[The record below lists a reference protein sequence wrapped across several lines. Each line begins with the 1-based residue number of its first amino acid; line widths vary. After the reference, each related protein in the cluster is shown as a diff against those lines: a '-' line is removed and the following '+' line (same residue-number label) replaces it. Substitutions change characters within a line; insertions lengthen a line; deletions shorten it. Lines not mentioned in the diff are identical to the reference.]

1 MKKIVKLTESDLI
14 NIVKKV
20 LNEQLAN
27 VVDTP
32 EEIIQFQQRLINLGY
47 NLGTSGPQRNG
58 VDGYVGPKTKKAIKD
73 FQTKNNLKPTGILDQ
88 TTQNALSLTK
98 NNTSN
103 FSPIKTS
110 GVKSAAINAVN
121 SKMGQKINLK
131 NAEKK
136 SKGKTNNTVGL
147 AWMNKASQQVRNQV
161 KYLQSKKFEKPFT
174 IVDDINSKVY
184 AVNSDYSLY
193 NVYNVVT
200 GKDRGDEIKN
210 VTFTDWFFENPM
222 DNLWGAIKTWWK
234 KDLQSAANELDKA
247 YFNTKMWVKKN
258 TPSGIF
264 TADLGVGNWLKDK
277 VMTAFAE
284 KDYGRKFIGFRTL
297 GGEELAVGFHGTKNP
312 ARININKDDWNQ
324 NVKSKKGNVSF
335 GCINFRDVDIQN
347 LSKFISSGQYS
358 FWLPDST
365 TNILKF

>member
-1 MKKIVKLTESDLI
+1 M
-14 NIVKKV
+14 
-20 LNEQLAN
+20 
-27 VVDTP
+27 
-32 EEIIQFQQRLINLGY
+32 
-47 NLGTSGPQRNG
+47 
-58 VDGYVGPKTKKAIKD
+58 
-73 FQTKNNLKPTGILDQ
+73 
-88 TTQNALSLTK
+88 
-98 NNTSN
+98 
-103 FSPIKTS
+103 
-110 GVKSAAINAVN
+110 
-121 SKMGQKINLK
+121 
-131 NAEKK
+131 
-136 SKGKTNNTVGL
+136 

-184 AVNSDYSLY
+184 AVNPDYSLY
-193 NVYNVVT
+193 NVYSVVT
-200 GKDRGDEIKN
+200 GKDRGDEVKN

-222 DNLWGAIKTWWK
+222 DNLWGAIKTFWK

-335 GCINFRDVDIQN
+335 GCVNFRDVDIQN

-358 FWLPDST
+358 FWLPDSNT
-365 TNILKF
+365 SILKF